1 MTEALIN
8 HRPIVCPN
16 YNPYKYYIEKYGVG
30 LLYEAGNE
38 DSYASVLEKASELGV
53 LSFQPS
59 IERYLH
65 TIQFDVV
72 ATKLVR
78 DIKNSQTL

>member
-8 HRPIVCPN
+8 HRPIICPN
-16 YNPYKYYIEKYGVG
+16 YNPYKYYIEKYGFG

-38 DSYASVLEKASELGV
+38 DSYASALVKASKLGV
-53 LSFQPS
+53 QFFQS
-59 IERYLH
+59 AIEKYLH

-72 ATKLVR
+72 ATKFAR
-78 DIKNSQTL
+78 EIKNSQTL